1 MRRIWNVLIDI
12 PRQLKRL
19 GPKRTRAVTE
29 RPPAEE
35 AGKPQEPQPPAEAL
49 PSQEIPPKAEEPKNP
64 EEPPPAPRLPWLK
77 EPHHLR
83 TRWSEENRPLYAG
96 VTRLPGGCFCF

>member
-35 AGKPQEPQPPAEAL
+35 AGKPEEPHPPAEAPPSQEIQPKAEEPKKPEEPQPPAEAPRL
-49 PSQEIPPKAEEPKNP
+49 QSSPPRPGKPRKRKNP
-64 EEPPPAPRLPWLK
+64 DPR
-77 EPHHLR
+77 EG
-83 TRWSEENRPLYAG
+83 S
-96 VTRLPGGCFCF
+96 PG

>member
-29 RPPAEE
+29 RPPAGE
-35 AGKPQEPQPPAEAL
+35 AGKPEEPQPPAEAPQL
-49 PSQEIPPKAEEPKNP
+49 KSS
-64 EEPPPAPRLPWLK
+64 PRRPRK
-77 EPHHLR
+77 PR
-83 TRWSEENRPLYAG
+83 TRKSPDPREG
-96 VTRLPGGCFCF
+96 SPG